1 MKASRIIIVCASAM
15 VLVIGLLIILNK
27 ATSSY
32 AAASTDLVV
41 DSVIDAVDANPGD
54 GICETADG
62 ECTLRAAIQESN
74 ALSGTD
80 NIFIPSGIYT
90 RTIGGIGGNDS
101 VGDLNIVDDVN
112 IVGEGRN
119 TTVIDANLLDRVFHI
134 GNMANANV
142 SKITLKH
149 GSTPGIGAG
158 IYIESG
164 ASASID
170 DVVIIENIGGSG
182 AGIEARGPLT
192 LTNSII
198 AENQALNGNSGGGIV
213 GFDTTIKIINSTI
226 RDNTTTSRGAGIF
239 LQVPGSA
246 ELINVTISGNES
258 DSDGGGIT
266 NLGMQLSLVNVTVSG
281 NQAVEGGAGIDN
293 HGVITITNS
302 TIFANQSVNSI
313 GGVYNN
319 PINNGSMKVENTI
332 IAGNNGGDCGG
343 TVSTI
348 VSLGNNII
356 SDTTCNFSGNGDL
369 PNTDPLLGTLQDNGG
384 STLTHALLSGS
395 PAIDNGKNEN
405 CPDIDQ
411 RGYPRPLDGN
421 GDNISKCDI
430 GAVESGS
437 FVIVSDIDIAEGD
450 ESEIT
455 ATFTITLTGITSQNI
470 TITYHTE
477 SESAISGVDF
487 VPYTGTLELSPGQ
500 VTGTIS
506 ITIIGDSTYE
516 ADETFSVYLDDA
528 QNTNIVDMRGVCTI
542 LNDDELFFV
551 FLPFVKKE

>member
-1 MKASRIIIVCASAM
+1 M
-15 VLVIGLLIILNK
+15 ILNK

-32 AAASTDLVV
+32 AIASTVLVV
-41 DSVIDAVDANPGD
+41 DSVIDAVDENPGD
-54 GICETADG
+54 GICETAAG

-80 NIFIPSGIYT
+80 TIFIPSGIYT
-90 RTIGGIGGNDS
+90 RTIGGISGNDS
-101 VGDLNIVDDVN
+101 MGDLNIVDDVN
-112 IVGEGRN
+112 IIGEARD
-119 TTVIDANLLDRVFHI
+119 TTIIDANLLDRVFYV
-134 GNMANANV
+134 GNMANANI
-142 SKITLKH
+142 SKITLKR
-149 GSTPGIGAG
+149 GSTLGIGAG

-164 ASASID
+164 ASATID

-192 LTNSII
+192 VTNSLI
-198 AENQALNGNSGGGIV
+198 ADNQALGGNSGGGIV
-213 GFDTTIKIINSTI
+213 GFDTTIKIINTTI
-226 RDNTTTSRGAGIF
+226 RGNTTTSRGAGIF
-239 LQVPGSA
+239 LQEPGSA
-246 ELINVTISGNES
+246 ELTNVTISGNES
-258 DSDGGGIT
+258 DSEGGGIT
-266 NLGMQLSLVNVTVSG
+266 NLGMKLLLVNVTISG
-281 NQAVEGGAGIDN
+281 NRSVEGGAGVDN

-302 TIFANQSVNSI
+302 TIFGNQSVNST
-313 GGVYNN
+313 GGLYNN
-319 PINNGSMKVENTI
+319 PINNGSIKVENTI
-332 IAGNNGGDCGG
+332 VAENDGGDCGG

-356 SDTTCNFSGNGDL
+356 SDTTCNFTENGDL
-369 PNTDPLLGTLQDNGG
+369 PNTDPLLDTLQDNGG
-384 STLTHALLSGS
+384 TTLTHALLSGS

-405 CPDIDQ
+405 CPDNDQ

-437 FVIVSDIDIAEGD
+437 FVIINDIDIVEGD
-450 ESEIT
+450 DSEIT

-470 TITYHTE
+470 MITYHTE

-487 VPYTGTLELSPGQ
+487 VPYAGILELFPGQ
-500 VTGTIS
+500 ITGTIS
-506 ITIIGDSTYE
+506 ISIIGDTKYE

-542 LNDDELFFV
+542 LNDDEPYLV